1 MELAI
6 KAIEIFAFVTG
17 LIYIVLEIGQK
28 NLMWVLGILTGLAC
42 SFSFGVQHLYASMGL
57 NIYYVGV
64 SFWGLYQWR
73 RDAGKISRESG
84 ASIHLNKLGTMTMVA
99 SALIFV
105 LGSVALIML
114 LRSIGGSETEMDAVT
129 AVMSAVGTWWLAKS
143 YPEQW
148 LVWIVADLM
157 STVLCLS
164 AGMYWMTLLYVA
176 YTVAAVYGY
185 IHWKRNGEIVG

>member
-1 MELAI
+1 MELVI

-73 RDAGKISRESG
+73 KDAGKISQESG
-84 ASIHLNKLGTMTMVA
+84 ASIHLNKLSTLTMVA
-99 SALIFV
+99 SAVIFV
-105 LGSVALIML
+105 LGSAALIML

-157 STVLCLS
+157 STALCLS
-164 AGMYWMTLLYVA
+164 AGMYWMTLLYIA
-176 YTVAAVYGY
+176 YTLAAVYGY
-185 IHWKRNGEIVG
+185 VHWKRNGEIVG